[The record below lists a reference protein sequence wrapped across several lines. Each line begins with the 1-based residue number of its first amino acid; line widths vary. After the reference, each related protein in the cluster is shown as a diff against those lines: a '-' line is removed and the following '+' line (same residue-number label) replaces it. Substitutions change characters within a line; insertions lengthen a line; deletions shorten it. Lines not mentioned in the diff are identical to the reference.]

1 MLGNEDCGQ
10 MSAWYIFAAM
20 GFYPVNPVSGEYM
33 IGSPLFRKIVIHLPQ
48 GKQFV
53 ISAPGN
59 SPKNV
64 YIQSATLN
72 GKPLEIPVLTWQ
84 DIRSGGSLELETG
97 PTPSKWASGWRGK
110 LLERFDV
117 LGH

>member
-1 MLGNEDCGQ
+1 
-10 MSAWYIFAAM
+10 
-20 GFYPVNPVSGEYM
+20 M

-97 PTPSKWASGWRGK
+97 PMPSKWASGWRGEP
-110 LLERFDV
+110 LERFDV